1 MWNWITNFW
10 TLLTGDEDALAVDQ
24 AAYERFVEE
33 VKPADGWANEETAEE
48 RLEALPDTSDGRRPE
63 TLDDVM
69 HCVAQEVTGS
79 ELQAHLSTAIWRVH
93 LMARLGVDPRCLWGR
108 QFLGS
113 LVPTFRQ
120 HVSAGS
126 EQGRLSSGLPGRN

>member
-48 RLEALPDTSDGRRPE
+48 RLEALPDTPDGRRPE

-69 HCVAQEVTGS
+69 HCVTQEVTGS
-79 ELQAHLSTAIWRVH
+79 GLQARLSTTIWCTGMMGRI
-93 LMARLGVDPRCLWGR
+93 GVDPRRIRGR

-126 EQGRLSSGLPGRN
+126 EQGRLSLGLPGRN

>member
-1 MWNWITNFW
+1 MWSWITNLW
-10 TLLTGDEDALAVDQ
+10 TLLTGDKDQAAVDQ

-33 VKPADGWANEETAEE
+33 VKPADGWANEETTEE
-48 RLEALPDTSDGRRPE
+48 RLAALPDTTDGRRPQ
-63 TLDDVM
+63 TLDDV
-69 HCVAQEVTGS
+69 VESVGREVTGS
-79 ELQAHLSTAIWRVH
+79 DLQARLSTAIWRVH
-93 LMARLGVDPRCLWGR
+93 LMARLGVDPRRLWGR

-126 EQGRLSSGLPGRN
+126 EQGRLLSGLPGRN

>member
-1 MWNWITNFW
+1 MWNWITNLW
-10 TLLTGDEDALAVDQ
+10 TLLTGDEDAPAVDQ
-24 AAYERFVEE
+24 AAYERFADAVE
-33 VKPADGWANEETAEE
+33 PPGGWADEETAER
-48 RLEALPDTSDGRRPE
+48 RLEALPDTPDGRRPS

-69 HCVAQEVTGS
+69 HCVAQQVTES
-79 ELQAHLSTAIWRVH
+79 DLQARLSTAIWRTG
-93 LMARLGVDPRCLWGR
+93 MMGRIGVDPRRIRGR

-126 EQGRLSSGLPGRN
+126 EQGRLSLGLPGRN